1 MKVSVIVPV
10 YNTEKYLEKCLESIV
25 NQTYKD
31 IEIIIINDG
40 STDNS
45 SKIINKYV
53 DKYSNIVYKEITNHG
68 QGYARNL
75 GIKLSSGDYIMF
87 LDSDDYV
94 DVDIISKMINKIGT
108 CDVVVCDIY
117 KVIGNELVNFKNY
130 YNFFKDNINLMLSHP
145 GPVAKLY
152 KKEVIKNV
160 SFLENIYYEDL
171 SFTPVI
177 SLNVNKVCYINEYLY
192 YYVIHANST
201 MLKKEFNEKINSIFI
216 VMDYLKDKLKSYPE
230 ELEYLHIE
238 HLLYSATL
246 RYLDYD
252 DTQKYL
258 KKINDI
264 MIKYPN
270 WKKNKYYK
278 MKSYKFK
285 LVCHLA
291 YKKQYKILK
300 LLKKVSGKI

>member
-10 YNTEKYLEKCLESIV
+10 YNTEKYLEKCLDSIV

-31 IEIIIINDG
+31 IEIIVINDG

-45 SKIINKYV
+45 FKIINKYV
-53 DKYSNIVYKEITNHG
+53 DKYPNIVYKEITNHG

-94 DVDIISKMINKIGT
+94 NVDIISKMINKIGT

-130 YNFFKDNINLMLSHP
+130 YNYFKDNINLMLSHP

-160 SFLENIYYEDL
+160 SFLENVYYEDL

-201 MLKKEFNEKINSIFI
+201 MLKKEFNEKINSIFK

-252 DTQKYL
+252 NTQKYL

-270 WKKNKYYK
+270 WRKNKYYK

-285 LVCHLA
+285 LVCYLA
-291 YKKQYKILK
+291 YKKRYKILK

>member
-130 YNFFKDNINLMLSHP
+130 YNYFKDNINLMLSHP

>member
-10 YNTEKYLEKCLESIV
+10 YNTEKYLEKCLDSIV

-31 IEIIIINDG
+31 IEIIVINDG

-45 SKIINKYV
+45 FKIINKYV
-53 DKYSNIVYKEITNHG
+53 DKYPNIVYKEITNHG

-94 DVDIISKMINKIGT
+94 NVDIISKMINKIGT

-130 YNFFKDNINLMLSHP
+130 YNYFKDNINLMLSHP

-160 SFLENIYYEDL
+160 SFLENVYYEDL

-201 MLKKEFNEKINSIFI
+201 MLKKEFNEKINSIFK

-252 DTQKYL
+252 NTQKYL

-270 WKKNKYYK
+270 WRKNVIWLIRNDI
-278 MKSYKFK
+278 KF
-285 LVCHLA
+285 
-291 YKKQYKILK
+291 
-300 LLKKVSGKI
+300 

>member
-160 SFLENIYYEDL
+160 SFLENVYYEDL

-201 MLKKEFNEKINSIFI
+201 MLKKEFNEKINSIFK

-230 ELEYLHIE
+230 ELEYLYIE

-252 DTQKYL
+252 NTQKYL

-264 MIKYPN
+264 MINYPN
-270 WKKNKYYK
+270 WRKNKYYK

-285 LVCHLA
+285 LVCYLA

>member
-10 YNTEKYLEKCLESIV
+10 YNTEKYLEKCLDSIV

-108 CDVVVCDIY
+108 CDVAVCDIY
-117 KVIGNELVNFKNY
+117 KVINNELVEFKNY
-130 YNFFKDNINLMLSHP
+130 YNYSNDNINLMLSHP

-160 SFLENIYYEDL
+160 SFLENVYYEDL

-201 MLKKEFNEKINSIFI
+201 MLKKEFNEKINSIFK

-230 ELEYLHIE
+230 ELEYLYIE

-252 DTQKYL
+252 NTQKYL
-258 KKINDI
+258 KKINDV
-264 MIKYPN
+264 MINYPN

-285 LVCHLA
+285 LVCYFA

>member
-130 YNFFKDNINLMLSHP
+130 YNYFKDNINLMLSHP

-160 SFLENIYYEDL
+160 SFLENVYYEDL

-201 MLKKEFNEKINSIFI
+201 MLKKEFNEKINSIFK